1 MTVPIVI
8 SAYQREAGP
17 DALGSAQPQYDEAS
31 LGSAEVVRES
41 RLNTDAIDTVYNN
54 HFEQALTESLGQASK
69 YNVDSQ

>member
-8 SAYQREAGP
+8 SAYQRETVP

-41 RLNTDAIDTVYNN
+41 RLNTDAIDTIYNN
-54 HFEQALTESLGQASK
+54 
-69 YNVDSQ
+69 